1 MSSDTPQV
9 TRVIDAKDTRFG
21 GYLEEYQPGDLF
33 KHWPGKTVTEADDH
47 LFCLLTMSASPLHTD
62 AEYAKNQMPDGK
74 NIVIGTY
81 IYALVA
87 GMSVPDISGRAI
99 ANLGVRE
106 LKHVAPVYHGDT
118 IYAETLV
125 LGTRNSNSRPD
136 AGILT
141 VKTRGIKADGTLVCE
156 FERSVMLPRRD
167 TQ

>member
-99 ANLGVRE
+99 ANLGVKE

>member
-62 AEYAKNQMPDGK
+62 AEYAKNEMPDGK

>member
-1 MSSDTPQV
+1 MTTDKPDV

-21 GYLEEYQPGDLF
+21 GYLEDYQPGDLF

-47 LFCLLTMSASPLHTD
+47 LFCLLTLSLSPLHTD
-62 AEYAKNQMPDGK
+62 AEYAKNHMPEGK

-81 IYALVA
+81 IYSLVA

-99 ANLGVRE
+99 ANLGVKE

-125 LGTRNSNSRPD
+125 LATRNSNSRPD

-141 VKTRGIKADGTLVCE
+141 VETRGVNQNGTLVCQ
-156 FERSVMLPRRD
+156 FERSVMLPRRP
-167 TQ
+167 Q